1 MVQFSSSVS
10 PWREGLVPSNR
21 SNLVGAW
28 QWVRGLE
35 AHGTTN
41 TLGALLACLRIPG
54 VQAVY
59 LLTDGRPDQP
69 VEVVLA
75 KVQQL
80 ALGVAVNTISFDCLD
95 SRTVSFLKE
104 LARLTGGR

>member
-21 SNLVGAW
+21 SNLLGVW

-41 TLGALLACLRIPG
+41 TLWGLLASLRIPG
-54 VQAVY
+54 AQAVY

-69 VEVVLA
+69 VEIVLA

-80 ALGVAVNTISFDCLD
+80 ALGVAVNTISFDCVD
-95 SRTVSFLKE
+95 SKAVSFLKE

>member
-41 TLGALLACLRIPG
+41 TLGALLACLRIPV